1 MMKKKHLYF
10 TISIAILSLVHLLFS
25 YFYVRMYGYFN
36 LHVYFNS
43 FVLVSQ
49 LLRFVLDAYIIVC
62 SFFAIREEKQKIL
75 PFYLLFFLF
84 NLILPFLFHV

>member
-1 MMKKKHLYF
+1 MKKKHFYF
-10 TISIAILSLVHLLFS
+10 TISIVFLSLVHLLFS

-36 LHVYFNS
+36 LYGSLNS

-49 LLRFVLDAYIIVC
+49 IFRFVLDTYIIVC
-62 SFFAIREEKQKIL
+62 SFFAIREEKQKLL

>member
-1 MMKKKHLYF
+1 MQKKHFYF
-10 TISIAILSLVHLLFS
+10 TISIALRSVLHLLFS

-36 LHVYFNS
+36 LHGNLNS
-43 FVLVSQ
+43 FILISQ
-49 LLRFVLDAYIIVC
+49 VFRLALDAYIVLC
-62 SFFAIREEKQKIL
+62 GFLAIREDKQKLL

>member
-1 MMKKKHLYF
+1 MKKKHLYF
-10 TISIAILSLVHLLFS
+10 AISIAILSLVHLLFS

-36 LHVYFNS
+36 LHRNLNS
-43 FVLVSQ
+43 FLLVSQ
-49 LLRFVLDAYIIVC
+49 ILRFVLDAYIIVC